1 MSQNVKDVSM
11 VDINEAMNDSQA
23 NDSDQNGSSVNPSN
37 LTQSLSKMNID
48 DSNELT
54 PQLSSRK
61 STLIFNDDF
70 DETPSQ
76 HKHIEHQNNYD
87 ARRNVADNEDE
98 DEDAVN
104 NIITDRSDGSASS
117 LSPESSTMSSGE
129 QGRTQNVEYANT
141 SQEGFNKGFSE
152 NQYEGS
158 AHQSPSIKEQQPQP
172 TPDRRPAMVPVEIT
186 WQQGGSKVYVTGSF
200 TGWRKM
206 IGLVPVANK
215 PGVFHIKLQ
224 LPAGTHRFRFIVD
237 NELRFS
243 DFLPTATDQMGNF
256 VNYLEIVSPES
267 MQMMDYESNAQQQ
280 NQQKQNAS
288 NLQSSDNSVQQPQ
301 QQHHTTAPPQVRR
314 QPSQSKDGKLSAR
327 SQLALH
333 IEEDPDD
340 MGNGYT
346 RFKGEQQ
353 SKTDYEYTQD
363 IPAVF
368 TDPSV
373 MEQYYLTLDQQQ
385 NNQQNMSWLTPPQLP
400 PQLENVIL
408 NNYNKNA
415 EPGSENNSGAL
426 PIPNHVVLNHLA
438 TSSIKHNTLC
448 VASIVRYKRKYAT
461 QILYAPLQ

>member
-1 MSQNVKDVSM
+1 MSQNTKDVSM
-11 VDINEAMNDSQA
+11 VDITEALNDNQDGSTKTNEKPNESG
-23 NDSDQNGSSVNPSN
+23 NI
-37 LTQSLSKMNID
+37 TQSLSQMNID
-48 DSNELT
+48 DRNDLA

-61 STLIFNDDF
+61 STLIFNYDDF
-70 DETPSQ
+70 DEISK
-76 HKHIEHQNNYD
+76 HHEHIEHHNISD
-87 ARRNVADNEDE
+87 DDRIMLDNDE
-98 DEDAVN
+98 DGDEENDLISTAL
-104 NIITDRSDGSASS
+104 DGSGSSSSTASS
-117 LSPESSTMSSGE
+117 NPNTQSSTE
-129 QGRTQNVEYANT
+129 RQGSEYSTN
-141 SQEGFNKGFSE
+141 S
-152 NQYEGS
+152 NQRHDDKQ
-158 AHQSPSIKEQQPQP
+158 AHQSHQQQQYHQSGSQERKPL
-172 TPDRRPAMVPVEIT
+172 MVPVEIT
-186 WQQGGSKVYVTGSF
+186 WQQGGTKVYVTGSF

-206 IGLVPVANK
+206 IGLVPMANK

-224 LPAGTHRFRFIVD
+224 LPPGTHRFRFIVD

-243 DFLPTATDQMGNF
+243 DYLPTATDQMGNF
-256 VNYLEIVSPES
+256 VNYLEIVPVEPIPAPSYDSVVQDQEQLQHQ
-267 MQMMDYESNAQQQ
+267 QM
-280 NQQKQNAS
+280 
-288 NLQSSDNSVQQPQ
+288 PQ
-301 QQHHTTAPPQVRR
+301 QQHQHQQQYYADDQGHSQQLLQQQARPQVRR
-314 QPSQSKDGKLSAR
+314 EPSQSKDGKLSAR

-340 MGNGYT
+340 MGNGYS
-346 RFKGEQQ
+346 RFREEEQ
-353 SKTDYEYTQD
+353 SKPDFEYTQD

-408 NNYNKNA
+408 NNYNKNSDSA
-415 EPGSENNSGAL
+415 SENNSGAL